1 MHTGG
6 QMVGTPQNET
16 TQGVTL
22 KKLLALAAAALGMSL
37 FSIAPAHAAG
47 QLCYDVNVNVA
58 GQAPIAQA
66 GCQDLPTP

>member
-1 MHTGG
+1 MRATGG
-6 QMVGTPQNET
+6 CRWLLNGHH
-16 TQGVTL
+16 QGVPL
-22 KKLLALAAAALGMSL
+22 KKLLALAAAALGLSL
-37 FSIAPAHAAG
+37 FAMAPAHAAG

>member
-1 MHTGG
+1 M
-6 QMVGTPQNET
+6 
-16 TQGVTL
+16 
-22 KKLLALAAAALGMSL
+22 KKLLVLAAATLGVSL

-47 QLCYDVNVNVA
+47 QLCYDINVNVA